1 MKPFLPSIIVKTFE
15 GFSDESNLGSC
26 EAKNPYGK
34 KVHKNLENLKV
45 KSKRW
50 KHLNFYD
57 EKDGFN
63 FTSTSQI
70 TASLVWKGPKIPV
83 QN

>member
-1 MKPFLPSIIVKTFE
+1 MSEKIFDFNFWFYSCRSLVSLKVSLNKMKPFLPSIIVKTFE

-45 KSKRW
+45 KSKR
-50 KHLNFYD
+50 
-57 EKDGFN
+57 
-63 FTSTSQI
+63 
-70 TASLVWKGPKIPV
+70 
-83 QN
+83 